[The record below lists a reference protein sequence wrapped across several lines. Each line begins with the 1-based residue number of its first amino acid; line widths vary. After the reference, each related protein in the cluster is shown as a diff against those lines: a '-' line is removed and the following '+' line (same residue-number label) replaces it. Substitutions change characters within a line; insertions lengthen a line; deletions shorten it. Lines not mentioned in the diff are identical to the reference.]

1 MHARLS
7 QAVKEP
13 VKAIHLECCVTGV
26 YIIIIIMQQ
35 LPLFAGSSLSLSST
49 DVFETYPIH
58 SLFKAI
64 SLKINCG
71 TGSRGQQRF
80 FCYMISL
87 GRSACL
93 PACLLHLRCSRHS
106 RVQCI
111 FSCHRHVSSLKTL
124 IGRNIFLVARTRRLP
139 FARIFL
145 CSFIYFRGNL
155 NAQALSE
162 SITPEACEAEWSFPA
177 RPNVK

>member
-80 FCYMISL
+80 FLLHDLARSL
-87 GRSACL
+87 SL
-93 PACLLHLRCSRHS
+93 PACLLHLRCCSRHS

-111 FSCHRHVSSLKTL
+111 FSCRRHVSSLKTL
-124 IGRNIFLVARTRRLP
+124 IGRNIFLVARTLWPP
-139 FARIFL
+139 FAHFSLLFYLFSWQPQRPGPVRINYTRSML
-145 CSFIYFRGNL
+145 GGV
-155 NAQALSE
+155 E
-162 SITPEACEAEWSFPA
+162 FP
-177 RPNVK
+177 RSNGK

>member
-1 MHARLS
+1 MSPCALRVLLFFPAFFEHNAYARLS

-35 LPLFAGSSLSLSST
+35 LPLFAGSGLSLSST

-93 PACLLHLRCSRHS
+93 PACSIS
-106 RVQCI
+106 A
-111 FSCHRHVSSLKTL
+111 TL
-124 IGRNIFLVARTRRLP
+124 VCNVFLVAAAT
-139 FARIFL
+139 FL
-145 CSFIYFRGNL
+145 
-155 NAQALSE
+155 LSK
-162 SITPEACEAEWSFPA
+162 
-177 RPNVK
+177 R